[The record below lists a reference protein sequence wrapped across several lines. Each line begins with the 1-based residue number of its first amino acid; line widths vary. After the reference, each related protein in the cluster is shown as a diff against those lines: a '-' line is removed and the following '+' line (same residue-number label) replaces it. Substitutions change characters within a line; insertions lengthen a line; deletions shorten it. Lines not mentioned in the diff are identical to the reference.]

1 VNGLSIR
8 LAWQISAKLS
18 SPAVIGDDHGKCRR
32 ADEESPAVR
41 ARRNPCHRRAR
52 SVPDREGNY
61 GDSPRLTAAQRQ
73 FTRTGMFAAEGIEPV
88 VAHSRPDSAR
98 SVITKRSTARTPTSV
113 PSWNT
118 PPPTSSWA
126 GTDTGRTGNLR
137 GGNQSVQPTVRVP
150 TANRVDI
157 NVQRSL
163 TAQQNRPQKQALT
176 RPFAWSSSVG
186 RGGVE
191 PPTFRFQ
198 GSQSSQVNGVKASY
212 VQRTCNLSS

>member
-1 VNGLSIR
+1 MNGLSIR
-8 LAWQISAKLS
+8 LARQISAKLS

-32 ADEESPAVR
+32 AQTRNRLRSVLAAIR
-41 ARRNPCHRRAR
+41 ATA
-52 SVPDREGNY
+52 VPDREGNY
-61 GDSPRLTAAQRQ
+61 GDSRRLTAAQRQ
-73 FTRTGMFAAEGIEPV
+73 FTRTGTFAAEGIEPV

-126 GTDTGRTGNLR
+126 GTDTGRTRNLR
-137 GGNQSVQPTVRVP
+137 GGNQSVQPTCEYP

-186 RGGVE
+186 RG
-191 PPTFRFQ
+191 
-198 GSQSSQVNGVKASY
+198 S
-212 VQRTCNLSS
+212 

>member
-1 VNGLSIR
+1 MSRLSKSAEAAR
-8 LAWQISAKLS
+8 ATAKRERSQHTPGPADQRKVVLA
-18 SPAVIGDDHGKCRR
+18 RR
-32 ADEESPAVR
+32 DRRRSRQVPSRRDEESPAVR

-98 SVITKRSTARTPTSV
+98 SVITKRSTARTPMSV

-126 GTDTGRTGNLR
+126 GTDTGGQGTCVAEIRVCNQRASTHGKPSRHQCTAVTHRT
-137 GGNQSVQPTVRVP
+137 TEP
-150 TANRVDI
+150 TAETGID
-157 NVQRSL
+157 
-163 TAQQNRPQKQALT
+163 QAVCL
-176 RPFAWSSSVG
+176 VIKCG
-186 RGGVE
+186 
-191 PPTFRFQ
+191 
-198 GSQSSQVNGVKASY
+198 
-212 VQRTCNLSS
+212 